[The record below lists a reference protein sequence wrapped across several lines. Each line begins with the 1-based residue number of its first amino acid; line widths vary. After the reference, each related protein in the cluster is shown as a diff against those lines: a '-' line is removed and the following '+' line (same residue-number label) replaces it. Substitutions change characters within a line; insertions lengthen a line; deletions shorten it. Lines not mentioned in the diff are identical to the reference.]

1 MKEVLCDDQ
10 LLFDDGG
17 TFPLVDCV
25 INSDDYF
32 DKLLYTSDREKQL
45 VNKFYKGV
53 VDSSF
58 LANITS
64 PCWFLNST
72 VFEQKYE
79 WLTSCILSHEHV
91 EKINKLGLNIFLSE
105 PLNFVKGDFYTNK
118 LLTYLETFA
127 ENNQL
132 TKMNIFTCEHNVD
145 LLNQKYSRL
154 NFSCKDIFLT
164 MISLEIKKNDLDFG
178 KLEQEIQK
186 KFICPNLTYNEHRH
200 YVLLYL
206 VTRSGNFSWKF
217 KHDIRAT
224 DRRSPSYVNSFNHG
238 HQNFLSLLHESPSM
252 HRTIMKNNKK
262 VKKQA
267 PFVLDNKSS
276 SKESSIVKYYN
287 ECFCAVVTETYFNS
301 IYANISEKTLYAMAY
316 GKPFVLVA
324 APHSLRYLK
333 LLGFKT
339 FDTIWDESYD
349 KEEDPQLRMI
359 KIFRLIDYIDSM
371 SITELKRLFKEVV
384 PILEHNA
391 MVLKTFPIN
400 DVVLL

>member
-1 MKEVLCDDQ
+1 
-10 LLFDDGG
+10 
-17 TFPLVDCV
+17 
-25 INSDDYF
+25 
-32 DKLLYTSDREKQL
+32 
-45 VNKFYKGV
+45 
-53 VDSSF
+53 
-58 LANITS
+58 
-64 PCWFLNST
+64 
-72 VFEQKYE
+72 
-79 WLTSCILSHEHV
+79 
-91 EKINKLGLNIFLSE
+91 
-105 PLNFVKGDFYTNK
+105 
-118 LLTYLETFA
+118 
-127 ENNQL
+127 
-132 TKMNIFTCEHNVD
+132 
-145 LLNQKYSRL
+145 
-154 NFSCKDIFLT
+154 
-164 MISLEIKKNDLDFG
+164 
-178 KLEQEIQK
+178 
-186 KFICPNLTYNEHRH
+186 
-200 YVLLYL
+200 
-206 VTRSGNFSWKF
+206 
-217 KHDIRAT
+217 
-224 DRRSPSYVNSFNHG
+224 
-238 HQNFLSLLHESPSM
+238 
-252 HRTIMKNNKK
+252 MKNNKK